1 MFRRQ
6 GCSCVWSGDAGWM
19 MSDRERGETDSSVS
33 PSFMRFASSV
43 DNRHVHWVCV
53 FMPLC

>member
-6 GCSCVWSGDAGWM
+6 GCSCVWSGGAGWM

-33 PSFMRFASSV
+33 PSFMRSASSV
-43 DNRHVHWVCV
+43 DNRHVHWLCV